1 MIFKMLKE
9 MSDETGG
16 EHNRLTS
23 HVLSA
28 SMKVEV
34 WNDMYKPFTLVFKNA
49 EVRLDSYLLRCKRRD
64 LGRAVTDSSLNPD
77 AFYIYTVPL
86 RDDRYLTYRKN
97 SVELI
102 ELTRIN
108 TFRLFGF
115 HPVVT
120 LDPCWA

>member
-1 MIFKMLKE
+1 MIFKTLKE

-49 EVRLDSYLLRCKRRD
+49 EVRLDSYLLRCKRVTTRD
-64 LGRAVTDSSLNPD
+64 SGRALTDSSH
-77 AFYIYTVPL
+77 
-86 RDDRYLTYRKN
+86 K
-97 SVELI
+97 
-102 ELTRIN
+102 
-108 TFRLFGF
+108 
-115 HPVVT
+115 
-120 LDPCWA
+120 